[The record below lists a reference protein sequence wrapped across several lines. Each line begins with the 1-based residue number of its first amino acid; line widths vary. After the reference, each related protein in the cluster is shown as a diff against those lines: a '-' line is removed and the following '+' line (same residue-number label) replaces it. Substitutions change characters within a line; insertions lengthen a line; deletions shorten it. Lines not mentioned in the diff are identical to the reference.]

1 MATSCGLKAA
11 ALAAAAGLATAGPA
25 AAQLVFTLQDHPGAM
40 QAPPSYGL
48 RLDNL
53 FTSIG
58 GPLGFT
64 TFSFDHFGNTTLT
77 VMPGPTPTIT
87 IAGTVYGGV
96 DEGTGYGFGEGAYA
110 LQFTYAMGVSPSGTG
125 WTASEA
131 PVNSGSLTALGDNNG
146 VPMGTV
152 FPLTDKN
159 EPVSGLSFLMLQDGH
174 RLTPEQV
181 QGMGDP
187 WVGRGWLMTQ
197 GTTGGGTTDWLF
209 LAVPAPGTALGACAA
224 AGMLAARRRRV

>member
-1 MATSCGLKAA
+1 MTISCGLRAA
-11 ALAAAAGLATAGPA
+11 AVAAAAGLAASPAG
-25 AAQLVFTLQDHPGAM
+25 AQLVFTLQDHPGAM

-53 FTSIG
+53 FTAIG

-64 TFSFDHFGNTTLT
+64 TFSFDHFANTTLT
-77 VMPGPTPTIT
+77 VGPGPNPTIT

-96 DEGTGYGFGEGAYA
+96 DDGSDYGFGEGAYA
-110 LQFTYAMGVSPSGTG
+110 LQFTYATGVSPSGSG

-131 PVNSGSLTALGDNNG
+131 PSNSGSLTALADNNG

-159 EPVSGLSFLMLQDGH
+159 DPATSLSFLMLQDGH
-174 RLTPEQV
+174 RLTPEQI

-209 LAVPAPGTALGACAA
+209 VAVPAPGTALAAC
-224 AGMLAARRRRV
+224 GLGVLGARRRRA

>member
-1 MATSCGLKAA
+1 MTMSSGLKVAVV
-11 ALAAAAGLATAGPA
+11 AAAAGLAAPAG
-25 AAQLVFTLQDHPGAM
+25 AQIVFTLQDHPDAM

-53 FTSIG
+53 FTAIG

-77 VMPGPTPTIT
+77 VTPGPSPTIT
-87 IAGTVYGGV
+87 IAGTVYGGL
-96 DEGTGYGFGEGAYA
+96 DEGSEYAFGEGAYA
-110 LQFTYAMGVSPSGTG
+110 LQFTYSTGVSPSGTG
-125 WTASEA
+125 WTAAESPA
-131 PVNSGSLTALGDNNG
+131 NSGSLTALGDNNG
-146 VPMGTV
+146 VPSGTV

-159 EPVSGLSFLMLQDGH
+159 DPLTALSFLMLQDGH
-174 RLTPEQV
+174 RLTPEQI
-181 QGMGDP
+181 QGLGDP

-209 LAVPAPGTALGACAA
+209 VAVPAPGTALAWGAAVMM
-224 AGMLAARRRRV
+224 AGPRRRRG